1 MNMRMLIRVFVVAL
15 LGAAT
20 ALLVSCGGSG
30 AGLIPAANAG
40 PLQED
45 FEAVQRAAESG
56 NGNCATTESA
66 LGKTQQDFLQLPA
79 TVDRGLRASL
89 EKGIA
94 NLRKVALE
102 MCVEPTSTATT
113 STTTS
118 TTTSPPQTST
128 TSTTPP
134 PTTPSTTTT
143 PPTNTQTT
151 STTTTPPN
159 PSGGTEAGDESDG
172 EHDGEHGGEHGTE
185 AGPGAGHEGGGNAGA
200 NVGGAS
206 PGGGQ

>member
-1 MNMRMLIRVFVVAL
+1 MNMRMLIRVVVVAL
-15 LGAAT
+15 LGAVA
-20 ALLVSCGGSG
+20 ALLVSCGSSG
-30 AGLIPAANAG
+30 TGLIPAANAG

-45 FEAVQRAAESG
+45 FEAVQRAAEAG
-56 NGNCATTESA
+56 DGNCATTESA
-66 LGKTQQDFLQLPA
+66 LGKTQQDFLQLPT
-79 TVDRGLRASL
+79 TVDRGLHASL

-113 STTTS
+113 STSTS
-118 TTTSPPQTST
+118 TSTPPAQTST

-134 PTTPSTTTT
+134 TTTPSTTTI
-143 PPTNTQTT
+143 PPTSTQTT

-159 PSGGTEAGDESDG
+159 PSGGTEAGGES
-172 EHDGEHGGEHGTE
+172 GGEHGSEHGSE
-185 AGPGAGHEGGGNAGA
+185 ASPGAAQEGGGNVGA